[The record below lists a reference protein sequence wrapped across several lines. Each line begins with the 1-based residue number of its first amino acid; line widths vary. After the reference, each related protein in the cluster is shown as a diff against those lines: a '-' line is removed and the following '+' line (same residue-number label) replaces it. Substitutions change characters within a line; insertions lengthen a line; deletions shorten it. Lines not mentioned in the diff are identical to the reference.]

1 MFDIHVFSL
10 RVEQIVW
17 DAKKGQWVDT
27 GKDSEDEAAALAPP
41 PKDASFQSLPPM
53 TPMTPSFSSPA
64 PLSFTAAPTA
74 SNHNNNEG
82 NRFGLN
88 KGNLKLIFL
97 GSFSIY

>member
-1 MFDIHVFSL
+1 MFDVDVLSL
-10 RVEQIVW
+10 VRLWVEQIVW

-27 GKDSEDEAAALAPP
+27 GKDSEDEAATLAPP

-53 TPMTPSFSSPA
+53 PMTPAFSSPA
-64 PLSFTAAPTA
+64 PFTAAPAA

-88 KGNLKLIFL
+88 KGTRQKDTPK
-97 GSFSIY
+97 